1 MDGKEKNRASQMWF
15 VMRAIPTELNILFL
29 IKGKSL
35 TLNGNSMSLADKFIQ
50 WFNRMIKEQY
60 DVTIYLQDGKK
71 FPNGRAHIMVS
82 LKKIKK
88 INNKYLS
95 GTDINGQTYEFS
107 SVEDFNYEVKK
118 VY

>member
-1 MDGKEKNRASQMWF
+1 MSVR
-15 VMRAIPTELNILFL
+15 RT
-29 IKGKSL
+29 L
-35 TLNGNSMSLADKFIQ
+35 TD
-50 WFNRMIKEQY
+50 WFNRITKEQY
-60 DVTIYLQDGKK
+60 DVTIYLHNNKR
-71 FPNGRAHIMVS
+71 FPNGRTHIMVS

-95 GTDINGQTYEFS
+95 GTDINGQAYEFS